1 MLNFNL
7 FNNNIND
14 EFKRNEII
22 LKTNFLFKRIK
33 NKFSNLQIIHNENF
47 TMPII
52 ENKDIINENELIIL
66 GKNKIVSPPLRY
78 RIISPKINNYKNK
91 LSIINENNNKNKS
104 SSNQNNVTINKNEFT
119 PLSAEEIEKNTK
131 KIHKNATMNTKK
143 QKDFYLEFNKPKVT
157 KRKASTNNFF
167 ETKNKTNIITKK
179 KSNLKKKNTF
189 SIVNNDKEKKVNF
202 RRKSFFIPQSK
213 GIENTFN
220 NQRNKRKS
228 QWNIIN
234 DNIKENGQ
242 NLKNPELFYSAI
254 FSKMMNQKDKDD
266 DN

>member
-78 RIISPKINNYKNK
+78 RIISPKI
-91 LSIINENNNKNKS
+91 L
-104 SSNQNNVTINKNEFT
+104 Q
-119 PLSAEEIEKNTK
+119 L
-131 KIHKNATMNTKK
+131 
-143 QKDFYLEFNKPKVT
+143 
-157 KRKASTNNFF
+157 
-167 ETKNKTNIITKK
+167 
-179 KSNLKKKNTF
+179 
-189 SIVNNDKEKKVNF
+189 
-202 RRKSFFIPQSK
+202 
-213 GIENTFN
+213 
-220 NQRNKRKS
+220 
-228 QWNIIN
+228 
-234 DNIKENGQ
+234 
-242 NLKNPELFYSAI
+242 
-254 FSKMMNQKDKDD
+254 
-266 DN
+266 